1 MMDFNSESNRT
12 SRTSM
17 SETLNTWRTELS
29 FIPEV
34 LFKDLTFAEAKE
46 RYGIFLQSKL

>member
-1 MMDFNSESNRT
+1 MMDFSSESN
-12 SRTSM
+12 RTSM

-29 FIPEV
+29 FIPKV

-46 RYGIFLQSKL
+46 RYGIFL